1 MRLSFGLE
9 LALGAVCLFLSLVK
23 ATGTNQNGP
32 PRPGT
37 PGISHILAGNGS
49 TACSQQINLNIT
61 IQNNHETP
69 LFFYVTGKDP
79 QASSNFIVLRKQG
92 DCYSWS
98 TKPPFLDSSRT
109 MPYYFVDTTD
119 GNSEFHSEV
128 QVNQSVSF
136 MLPSYADSARLYVS
150 QDKLR
155 FGTNIGGPNES
166 FVEPSPTNNA
176 LPEYNITWQF
186 IEFTYGKDNF
196 ILNPSYVDFAAMSLD
211 LTLKS
216 GPNKDQVSRV
226 PGLEANALGK
236 ICSELEEQT
245 RKDAQNWAQMC
256 LKDDS
261 GNNMRA
267 ISPNLYLALHPDD
280 KMSKYYDDYIDE
292 VWSKYRNTTLTIN
305 TQDDGSGKKVDQGYK
320 FTCRVMPDTDLL
332 RCDGVE
338 GHQCDDCSF
347 RRPTT
352 AEIMG
357 CVQTAD
363 GPFLVNGSS
372 RSLIVPRLCA
382 AFTRSTLLLE
392 DGDLQPNSKITAD
405 LYYNSTITNHYSRII
420 HERLLNHTGYAF
432 AYDDTNP
439 AADHDGDM
447 TSNAGGVIE
456 DSDPRLLM
464 ITVR

>member
-9 LALGAVCLFLSLVK
+9 MVLGAVCLFLSLVK

-32 PRPGT
+32 PRAGGPG
-37 PGISHILAGNGS
+37 SSFILAQNGS
-49 TACSQQINLNIT
+49 TACSEQTNLNIT

-69 LFFYVTGKDP
+69 LFFYVTGKDTGEF
-79 QASSNFIVLRKQG
+79 SNFVVLRKQD
-92 DCYSWS
+92 DCYTWS
-98 TKPPFLDSSRT
+98 TKPPFLDSSST
-109 MPYYFVDTTD
+109 APHYYVDPAD
-119 GNSEFHSEV
+119 ENSGFHSKV
-128 QVNQSVSF
+128 QVNESISF
-136 MLPSYADSARLYVS
+136 MLPNYTSSARLYVS

-155 FGTNIGGPNES
+155 FGTNIGASNES

-186 IEFTYGKDNF
+186 IEFTYGADNF

-216 GPNKDQVSRV
+216 GPEGDTVNRV

-245 RKDAQNWAQMC
+245 KKDAQNWAAMC

-261 GNNMRA
+261 GNIVRA

-280 KMSKYYDDYIDE
+280 KMSTYYDEYVDE
-292 VWSKYRNTTLTIN
+292 VWSKYRNTNLTIN
-305 TQDDGSGKKVDQGYK
+305 TQDDGRHNKVDQGYK
-320 FTCRVMPDTDLL
+320 FTCRVMPDNDLL
-332 RCDGVE
+332 RCEDVDGHE
-338 GHQCDDCSF
+338 CDDCSF

-363 GPFLVNGSS
+363 GPFQVTGWN

-405 LYYNSTITNHYSRII
+405 LYYNTTITNHYSRII

-456 DSDPRLLM
+456 NSDPRLLL

>member
-9 LALGAVCLFLSLVK
+9 LVLGAVCLFLSLVK

-32 PRPGT
+32 PGH
-37 PGISHILAGNGS
+37 SFILAQNGS
-49 TACSQQINLNIT
+49 TACSEQTNLNIT
-61 IQNNHETP
+61 IQNNHATP
-69 LFFYVTGKDP
+69 LFFYVTGITGD
-79 QASSNFIVLRKQG
+79 SSNYVVLRKQG
-92 DCYSWS
+92 DCYTWS
-98 TKPPFLDSSRT
+98 TKPSFLDTSRIA
-109 MPYYFVDTTD
+109 PYYFVDPAD
-119 GNSEFHSEV
+119 ENSGFHSKV
-128 QVNQSVSF
+128 QVNESISF
-136 MLPSYADSARLYVS
+136 MLPNYTSSARLYVS

-155 FGTNIGGPNES
+155 FGTNIGASNES

-216 GPNKDQVSRV
+216 GPEDDKVNRV

-236 ICSELEEQT
+236 ICSALEEQT
-245 RKDAQNWAQMC
+245 KKDTQNWAEMC
-256 LKDDS
+256 LKDDT
-261 GNNMRA
+261 GNIVRA

-280 KMSKYYDDYIDE
+280 KMSKYYDDYVDE

-305 TQDDGSGKKVDQGYK
+305 TQDDGNGTKVDSGYE
-320 FTCRVMPDTDLL
+320 FTCRVMADNDLL
-332 RCDGVE
+332 RCDDVD
-338 GHQCDDCSF
+338 GHACEDCYF

-357 CVQTAD
+357 CSQTAD
-363 GPFLVNGSS
+363 GPFLVTGHN

-382 AFTRSTLLLE
+382 AFTRSTLLLK
-392 DGDLQPNSKITAD
+392 DGNLQPNSKITAD
-405 LYYNSTITNHYSRII
+405 MYYNSTITNHYSRII
-420 HERLLNHTGYAF
+420 HKRLLNHTGYAF

-456 DSDPRLLM
+456 NSDPRLLL